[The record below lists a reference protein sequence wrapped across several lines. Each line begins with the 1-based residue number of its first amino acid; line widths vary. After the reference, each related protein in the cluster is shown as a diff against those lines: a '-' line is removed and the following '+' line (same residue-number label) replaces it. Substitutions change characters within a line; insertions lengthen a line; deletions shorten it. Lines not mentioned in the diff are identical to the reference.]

1 MHAALSDSDL
11 SGIAFVPDAARSL
24 QRKTSRDDAAELARL
39 CSEALRWETV
49 ELTELHARRY
59 LLRETALE
67 FFFAS
72 NPPVL
77 FNFPMP
83 EDGKGGGGSSGGGG
97 GGRIIAGAAMAVGL
111 LDRAIEGVG
120 GVIDLSLTAELA
132 TEHAKAAAHR
142 MLDKASTGQARVP

>member
-1 MHAALSDSDL
+1 LSDSEL
-11 SGIAFVPDAARSL
+11 SGITFVPDAARSQ

-39 CSEALRWETV
+39 CSEALRWETA

-67 FFFAS
+67 FFFACY
-72 NPPVL
+72 PPVL

-83 EDGKGGGGSSGGGG
+83 EDGKGGG

-120 GVIDLSLTAELA
+120 GVIDMSLAAELA

-142 MLDKASTGQARVP
+142 MLDKASTGQARVA

>member
-1 MHAALSDSDL
+1 VHAALGDSKL
-11 SGIAFVPDAARSL
+11 SGIAFVPDAARSQ

-77 FNFPMP
+77 FNFPIP
-83 EDGKGGGGSSGGGG
+83 EDGKGGGGGGGG